1 MRSRNKFEYYISNNV
16 HDYNIYQ
23 SSDMLG
29 GAPIN
34 KFV

>member
-1 MRSRNKFEYYISNNV
+1 MRSRNKFKYYIFNNV
-16 HDYNIYQ
+16 YDYNTYE
-23 SSDMLG
+23 SSDMLW